1 MRFLKK
7 LLIAAGT
14 SAMLATAAHAATASI
29 SPGLN
34 LLTGT
39 TKPETFDSYS
49 NVPSNITGGVLA
61 DSPFSNEEGKVLFY
75 NKQNKYG
82 SFHFVFND
90 ALPKERAYQVSFKIY
105 QQADADNGYGKTNGP
120 LWVMKNSTSAW
131 QVVKEIKGGLIA
143 NNADGWTEYSYLINN
158 FDKLT
163 NTKVTPNELDTTDIS
178 KIIIQ
183 WEVDSAESQGVYQKV
198 YVDDVSIVPAYLIT
212 YLDDDG
218 NVYKTEYA
226 NLEGSSFVPTV
237 TAADRENNII
247 GWSAKNDGTADKEIT
262 LNNKDFTLYAVY
274 SNAIRIKLS
283 SDVTLI
289 DAKDGKTTITA
300 SVSNVRNSSTMFRWA
315 VAEGG
320 DFVTLT
326 DNGDGTAT
334 ISSKA
339 EGMSKITYTASSGE
353 SAEIYILSKYLEIP
367 NIEVT
372 YKVAD
377 LSKFYFDGN
386 HKTSYY
392 DSDEGAYKF
401 INTSD
406 VVKSDD
412 GNGNVVYY
420 TDGFMRFNGFS
431 VDTSVYKYLLVTLKQ
446 DVGHRYQIRYEC
458 DAWYTVSQ
466 GYPYF
471 AATNG
476 EYVTYVFDMYTGT
489 GGKTFKN
496 FVLGI
501 LGTGEAYI
509 KDVRFSNL
517 ATSEPETPET
527 RVIKVIKKPT
537 GITTESGKASMKAAV
552 FKNKKSLSASSPVW
566 SVSDTDKAIISYSN
580 GGATA
585 ELSALANGKVT
596 VTVSD
601 SADESVYESFEVE
614 ISGQREKHAVYEIRV
629 LFWGASVTKH
639 APNEALAWTGNW
651 GMAASSED
659 KDYVHRTV
667 AKLEEEFY
675 PAKVSYKIL
684 ANASSFDRDIS
695 ADTDSSKDY
704 SSDSRLLELKS
715 ELKDFKPNIVHVEN
729 MGNIKSTCLE
739 DCLFNAYSQAFDMI
753 YEQNPD
759 MIIYS
764 GACHL
769 SHNANIE
776 RVHERLEEYFE
787 EKDKA
792 FIPVHYQLVGHSE
805 YFATE
810 YLKLDP
816 PQTGVA
822 GHWNDAGME
831 EVAKISVNKLS
842 PAIRSVFT
850 PKYVYLPESLTISG
864 DNKITSNSGQTQFS
878 VSVFPSDASADVIWS
893 VDNEKIAKI
902 SEDGVLTALNNGTV
916 NVTATSLYDST
927 VTKTV
932 SVTVSGQPNAYTVT
946 YNANTADTVTGLPE
960 NEVLVR
966 GTVTLSDKRP
976 LRDCYTFAGWS
987 KSSSSSECI
996 TTLNVEENTT
1006 VYAVWEK
1013 TTAFDFDGTY
1023 DENFAYTY
1031 GFDVKGGFHAEIE
1044 DGHITAICTG
1054 GEKVRFVSPKIDIAN
1069 KGVVSFSLESAYAES
1084 GDVIELTVKTA
1095 DSSKTYRFPLTG
1107 TDKTTY
1113 IADTSSLSGNITGV
1127 EIYVNAAP
1135 ADGSMFGISIDYI
1148 HFDALK
1154 TIDASISPFSM
1165 SDGSSYISSAGG
1177 SETAVITADN
1187 AESEDLTVVFD
1198 GGFGVKLEN
1207 PTAAFKLYVTAAEA
1221 GANVTVTKISY
1232 AENGSYL
1239 PATAKVYTA
1248 VGSSVSENPTVSGV
1262 LTSYDRS
1269 SIRTADP
1276 RGIRVMASV
1285 TAMLHTQSGV
1295 AEYGYLVTRNDYME
1309 KGVISDLIYNSA
1321 AVTAKKI
1328 LVGVAFNKE
1337 DNTHIFYDVDTEK
1350 EIFTCVLTHV
1360 PMDKASLETKLV
1372 FRSYIKLD
1380 DGNYVYGVK
1389 TTKSLYET
1397 AKSIVANKTADTD
1410 SEVLKA
1416 AEEILDICDV
1426 ENEKEIRINA
1436 DELYT
1441 LS

>member
-1 MRFLKK
+1 M
-7 LLIAAGT
+7 
-14 SAMLATAAHAATASI
+14 
-29 SPGLN
+29 
-34 LLTGT
+34 
-39 TKPETFDSYS
+39 
-49 NVPSNITGGVLA
+49 
-61 DSPFSNEEGKVLFY
+61 
-75 NKQNKYG
+75 
-82 SFHFVFND
+82 
-90 ALPKERAYQVSFKIY
+90 
-105 QQADADNGYGKTNGP
+105 
-120 LWVMKNSTSAW
+120 
-131 QVVKEIKGGLIA
+131 
-143 NNADGWTEYSYLINN
+143 
-158 FDKLT
+158 
-163 NTKVTPNELDTTDIS
+163 
-178 KIIIQ
+178 
-183 WEVDSAESQGVYQKV
+183 
-198 YVDDVSIVPAYLIT
+198 
-212 YLDDDG
+212 
-218 NVYKTEYA
+218 
-226 NLEGSSFVPTV
+226 
-237 TAADRENNII
+237 
-247 GWSAKNDGTADKEIT
+247 
-262 LNNKDFTLYAVY
+262 
-274 SNAIRIKLS
+274 
-283 SDVTLI
+283 
-289 DAKDGKTTITA
+289 
-300 SVSNVRNSSTMFRWA
+300 
-315 VAEGG
+315 
-320 DFVTLT
+320 
-326 DNGDGTAT
+326 
-334 ISSKA
+334 
-339 EGMSKITYTASSGE
+339 
-353 SAEIYILSKYLEIP
+353 
-367 NIEVT
+367 
-372 YKVAD
+372 
-377 LSKFYFDGN
+377 
-386 HKTSYY
+386 
-392 DSDEGAYKF
+392 
-401 INTSD
+401 
-406 VVKSDD
+406 
-412 GNGNVVYY
+412 VYY

-446 DVGHRYQIRYEC
+446 DVGHSYQIRYEC

-471 AATNG
+471 AAANG

-489 GGKTFKN
+489 GSKTFKN

-501 LGTGEAYI
+501 IGTGEAYI

-527 RVIKVIKKPT
+527 RVIKVIEKPT

-566 SVSDTDKAIISYSN
+566 SVSDTDKAIISYSS

-629 LFWGASVTKH
+629 LFWRASVTKH
-639 APNEALAWTGNW
+639 TPNEALAWTGNW

-684 ANASSFDRDIS
+684 ANASGFDRDIS

-715 ELKDFKPNIVHVEN
+715 ALKDFKPNIVHVEN
-729 MGNIKSTCLE
+729 IGNIKNTCLE

-769 SHNANIE
+769 NHNANIE

-822 GHWNDAGME
+822 AHWNDAGME
-831 EVAKISVNKLS
+831 EVAKIS
-842 PAIRSVFT
+842 
-850 PKYVYLPESLTISG
+850 E
-864 DNKITSNSGQTQFS
+864 
-878 VSVFPSDASADVIWS
+878 
-893 VDNEKIAKI
+893 E
-902 SEDGVLTALNNGTV
+902 GVLTALNNGTV

-1013 TTAFDFDGTY
+1013 TTAFDFDRTY

-1084 GDVIELTVKTA
+1084 RDVIELTVKIA

-1107 TDKTTY
+1107 TDKTAY

-1248 VGSSVSENPTVSGV
+1248 VGSSVSENSTVSGV

-1269 SIRTADP
+1269 SIRTAEP
-1276 RGIRVMASV
+1276 SGIRVMASV